1 MTQRANDSHNLS
13 GQIAFLRLTSK
24 YLSGQL
30 CTHAKGG
37 TPAVTAIAGQ
47 DHREVFCKKGLS
59 TMKHA
64 HSPRPRPVRAGSLL
78 RRRAVVGMT
87 SLLALCALPQM
98 ALAQNADQPAAA
110 SEPDRGVNEIIVT
123 AQRRAE
129 SVQNVPIA
137 ISAFDET
144 ELARRAVVNA
154 LDVALF
160 VPNMVGLNNTGL
172 GTANAYYI
180 RGIGSTETIATFDP
194 PVGTYVDDIYLS
206 RQNANNLM
214 LFDVNRLEVLRGPQG
229 TLFGR
234 NTTGGAVSVHLA
246 QPKNEFAGYA
256 EIGYGSYN
264 QVLARAGVNVPL
276 SDSFAASVSGFF
288 MEDDGFAR
296 NTITNERTNR
306 NNNWGVRLALRGEMA
321 QWARW
326 NGSYIHTESRSDNV
340 LNFDCNPAQPTQCD
354 GRFSTTGLRRGG
366 NFISPTLGP
375 LMTGRKVGFGNGNTA
390 RMDFVSSNF
399 EFDISDDWSINLI
412 TGFVNIGQQFAI
424 DFADGRA
431 LPSVALPVPPVRGF
445 PFGGFTIA
453 NDGRHTQVTQEIKF
467 NGSIADG
474 LIDVV
479 GGVFYFNEDNRT
491 DFADIFTLGSGFPLL
506 LADRTLD
513 NKAEAWAGYLQAD
526 LNVTDRLTFTAGIR
540 YTDETKTFAIRDN
553 RNRLPSGLCSA
564 VNQFGPSPC
573 IDTANLVAPN
583 GRPIPTKQTTR
594 LWTPRFAVNYRPNDN
609 ILLFASATKGFKSG
623 GWNARGTAPG
633 ELLPFGPEEAWS
645 YEVGAKTDLF
655 DRLLRF
661 NVTGFWLDIAEL
673 QTPSAFVRPD
683 GSLAFLTG
691 NFADYRN
698 RGVEIDIT
706 ANPARGL
713 NVFAAIGYQDDEYRI
728 DRNAPPLNPFGFQS
742 VAAQQAACQAQ
753 LSAGLI
759 PNATGASV
767 APACGVGI
775 VTPNGAIATPVRTP
789 DWTVAIGASY
799 EAQLSDK
806 LTLTPSLN
814 GSWRSRS
821 EVGTSN
827 VTLFDRAVT
836 GPTGV
841 VFPSNSQG
849 LGNPINPPTG
859 SLSPARWIINGA
871 LTLASTSG
879 WSLVAEC
886 RNCLDQEAIESSLA
900 NFSYLNPPRTFLL
913 RAKYAF

>member
-1 MTQRANDSHNLS
+1 
-13 GQIAFLRLTSK
+13 
-24 YLSGQL
+24 
-30 CTHAKGG
+30 
-37 TPAVTAIAGQ
+37 
-47 DHREVFCKKGLS
+47 
-59 TMKHA
+59 MKHV
-64 HSPRPRPVRAGSLL
+64 HSFRPRSVRHGPFRL
-78 RRRAVVGMT
+78 RALGCMT
-87 SLLALCALPQM
+87 SILALAAVPGV
-98 ALAQNADQPAAA
+98 AAAQDAAQPAA
-110 SEPDRGVNEIIVT
+110 EPERERGITDIIVT

-129 SVQNVPIA
+129 SVQDVPIA

-144 ELARRAVVNA
+144 ELARRAVLNA

-180 RGIGSTETIATFDP
+180 RGIGSTETVATFDP

-234 NTTGGAVSVHLA
+234 NTTGGAVSVHLN
-246 QPKNEFAGYA
+246 QPKNELGGYA
-256 EIGYGSYN
+256 EIGYGSYD
-264 QVLARAGVNVPL
+264 QVLARASINLPL
-276 SDSFAASVSGFF
+276 SDTFAASVSGFF
-288 MEDDGFAR
+288 MEDQGFAQ
-296 NTITNERTNR
+296 NTITGERTNR
-306 NNNWGVRLALRGEMA
+306 SNNWGVRLALRGELA
-321 QWARW
+321 PWARW
-326 NGSYIHTESRSDNV
+326 NGSYIHTESESDNV
-340 LNFDCNPAQPTQCD
+340 LNFDCNPARPTDCD
-354 GRFSTTGLRRGG
+354 GRFSTTGLTRGG

-375 LMTGRKVGFGNGNTA
+375 LMSGRKVGFGNGNTA
-390 RMDFVSSNF
+390 RMDFISSNL
-399 EFDISDDWSINLI
+399 EFDLGPDWSVNFI

-424 DFADGRA
+424 DFGDGRA
-431 LPSVALPVPPVRGF
+431 LPSVAVPVPPVRGF

-453 NDGRHTQVTQEIKF
+453 NDGRHTQFTQEIKF

-491 DFADIFTLGSGFPLL
+491 DFADIFTLATGFPLL

-513 NKAEAWAGYLQAD
+513 NTVEAWAGYLQAD
-526 LNVTDRLTFTAGIR
+526 LNLTDQLTFTAGIR

-553 RNRLPSGLCSA
+553 RNRLASGLCSA
-564 VNQFGPSPC
+564 VNQFGPSRC

-583 GRPIPTKQTTR
+583 GRPIPTEQTAR
-594 LWTPRFAVNYRPNDN
+594 LWTPRFAVSYRPSDQV
-609 ILLFASATKGFKSG
+609 LLFASATNGFKSG

-633 ELLPFGPEEAWS
+633 ELLPFGPEKAWS

-661 NVTGFWLDIAEL
+661 NVTGFWLDIADL

-698 RGVEIDIT
+698 RGVEIDLT
-706 ANPARGL
+706 AQPVRGL
-713 NVFAAIGYQDDEYRI
+713 NIFAAIGYQDDEYRI
-728 DRNAPPLNPFGFQS
+728 DRNAPALSPFGFQS
-742 VAAQQAACQAQ
+742 VAAQQAACQTQ
-753 LSAGLI
+753 LRSGLI

-767 APACGVGI
+767 AAACGVGL
-775 VTPNGAIATPVRTP
+775 VTPTGTIATPVRTP

-799 EAQLSDK
+799 DAELSNT

-814 GSWRSRS
+814 GSWRSDS

-827 VTLFDRAVT
+827 VTLFDQAVT

-841 VFPSNSQG
+841 VFPSNTQG

-859 SLSPARWIINGA
+859 SFSPARWIINAA
-871 LTLASTSG
+871 LTLASSDG